1 MCGIV
6 GYVGFRR
13 ARPILISGLKRLEYR
28 GYDSAGMAVLS
39 NGQLSVVKTVGKV
52 KRLVKL
58 LGRSGPPSTIGIA
71 HTRWATHGEPS
82 TVNAHPHVDC
92 HEKIALVHNGIIE
105 NYQTLRHFLKRRG
118 VTCKT
123 DTDTEVLVHLI
134 SLNYRGDLPE
144 AVRRALLQVKGTY
157 GLAVIS
163 ALHPGLIVAAR
174 NGSPLVI
181 GYGQGEHYVA
191 SDVSAILAHTK
202 NVSYLAD
209 GEVAALTAEHV
220 AVKTVHNKKI
230 APQIRQVTMTLDQI
244 EKSGYAHFMAKE
256 IHEQPTTLQNACR
269 GRLDLRHGTTRLD
282 GLNLS
287 TSQIKKIRRVVISAC
302 GTSWHSALIGEYL
315 IESLAG
321 LPVEVEYASE
331 YRYRSPIMEKDTL
344 FVSISQSG
352 ETADTIG
359 AQREAKRRGARII
372 GIVNV
377 VGSTIAR
384 ENDGGIYIHAGPEIG
399 VASTKAFT
407 SQVIVLAMLAILLG
421 RTRGF
426 LSCSRG
432 RQLLKAIQMIP
443 GQVEQILKLEPAI
456 KKIARSYYR
465 KNHFLFLGRGVNFPT
480 ALEGA
485 LKLKEISYIHAEG
498 YPAAEMKHGP
508 IALIDKKMP
517 VVVMAMHDSVYEK
530 VMSNIEEVRS
540 RRGAIIAVANK
551 GDKLIA
557 KKAKHVIYLPN
568 NTGEMFTPILAVI
581 PLQLLAY
588 HIARLRRCHIDQ
600 PRNLAKSVTVE

>member
-1 MCGIV
+1 
-6 GYVGFRR
+6 
-13 ARPILISGLKRLEYR
+13 
-28 GYDSAGMAVLS
+28 
-39 NGQLSVVKTVGKV
+39 
-52 KRLVKL
+52 
-58 LGRSGPPSTIGIA
+58 
-71 HTRWATHGEPS
+71 
-82 TVNAHPHVDC
+82 
-92 HEKIALVHNGIIE
+92 
-105 NYQTLRHFLKRRG
+105 
-118 VTCKT
+118 
-123 DTDTEVLVHLI
+123 LI
-134 SLNYRGDLPE
+134 SLSYRGDLPE
-144 AVRRALLQVKGTY
+144 AVRLALLQVKGTY

-163 ALHPGLIVAAR
+163 ALHPCLIVAAR

-181 GYGQGEHYVA
+181 GYGQGEHYVT
-191 SDVSAILAHTK
+191 SDVAAILAYTK
-202 NVSYLAD
+202 NVSYLAY
-209 GEVAALTAEHV
+209 GEVAALTSEQV
-220 AVKTVHNKKI
+220 VVKIVHNKKI
-230 APQIRQVTMTLDQI
+230 APQIRQITMTLDQI
-244 EKSGYAHFMAKE
+244 EKGGNAHFMAKE

-269 GRLDLRHGTTRLD
+269 GRLDLQHGTTRLD
-282 GLNLS
+282 GLNLN

-302 GTSWHSALIGEYL
+302 GTSRHSTLIGEYF

-331 YRYRSPIMEKDTL
+331 YRYRSPIVEKDTL

-359 AQREAKRRGARII
+359 AQREARRRGARVI

-426 LSCSRG
+426 LSYLRG

-443 GQVEQILKLEPAI
+443 GQVKQILKLEPAI
-456 KKIARSYYR
+456 KKIAQSYYR

-480 ALEGA
+480 ALNSA

-498 YPAAEMKHGP
+498 YPAAEMKHSP

-517 VVVMAMHDSVYEK
+517 VVVIAIHDSVYEK

-540 RRGAIIAVANK
+540 RHGAIIAVANK

-557 KKAKHVIYLPN
+557 KKAKHVIYLPH
-568 NTGEMFTPILAVI
+568 NTVEMFTPILAVI